1 MKLILILFTKGTV
14 KLNQLQDAYDLRGC
28 GAGGAH
34 PLGSPHT
41 PSDPLSIL
49 LLDRIYCV
57 LCTM

>member
-28 GAGGAH
+28 RVGGAH
-34 PLGSPHT
+34 SLGPPRT

-49 LLDRIYCV
+49 LLDKVYCV